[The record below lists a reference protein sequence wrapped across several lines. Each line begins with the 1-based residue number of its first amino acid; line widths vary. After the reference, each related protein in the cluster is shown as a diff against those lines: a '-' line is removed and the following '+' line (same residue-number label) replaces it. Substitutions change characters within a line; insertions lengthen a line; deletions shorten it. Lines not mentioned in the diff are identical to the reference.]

1 MKNLSEAKDI
11 NLPEISPRSALEE
24 VLRDGAR
31 RLLQEAIEQEVL
43 EYVQQFKEEKDTM
56 NKRLV
61 TKNGYLPSRD
71 ILTGIGPIEI
81 RQPRAR
87 DRRSQQSFSSN
98 IIPKYKRKTESL
110 DRLIPELYLRGI
122 STNDFPKALVAL
134 LGEKAKGLSPASIVR
149 MKEIWGQ
156 EYETWLKRDLS
167 ASRYVYI
174 WADGIYFNI
183 RLDESRPCLLVLIGS
198 TEDGRKELI
207 GIHDGVRESKLSWK
221 ELLQSLKSRGLKIT
235 PKLAIGD
242 GSLGFWSALEEEF
255 SGCRQ
260 QRCWVH
266 KTANILDKMP
276 KSVQP
281 NAKRM
286 IHEMYLSP
294 TKEAALKAYDGFL
307 KLYTAKYQRACKC
320 LEKDKEQLFT
330 FYDYPA
336 DHWAHIRTTN
346 PIESAFASVRHRTR
360 QTKGCGSRLAT
371 LTMVYKLVKA
381 AEEGWRRLRGYA
393 LLSKVISGV
402 KFKDG
407 EEVKPKGEVA

>member
-1 MKNLSEAKDI
+1 MKNLSKEKDI